1 MAITFNS
8 VDLSGESRATATDQL
23 DSQMRQEVEVVRYSD
38 EEAPDLVA
46 GDNLVY
52 EFSWTTERVHASVA
66 DAKTFWA
73 THATSL
79 TGNHAASVHGATFA
93 QAAMT
98 RVAVRLRGVSS
109 TTSYTMLCST
119 RAT

>member
-52 EFSWTTERVHASVA
+52 EFSWTTERVHASVDA
-66 DAKTFWA
+66 AKTFWA
-73 THATSL
+73 THAGDL
-79 TGNHAASVHGATFA
+79 TGVHAASVHGATFA